1 MFWFP
6 VPAQM
11 ETPPTAPLKARY
23 DWGYLG
29 ADGEGRGTLDVLLE
43 AGSGQVVLELHGLGE
58 RILLLQGDATKGYR
72 LQVPRRNVDQVEP
85 SFRNLDLPFLP
96 QLGSVQAL
104 LQLLRAG
111 AGPGVAVAKRD
122 ALGPLKLRYEGKD
135 PEGKAVKV
143 WLTRKRF
150 EPGAQGPPLPPK
162 P

>member
-1 MFWFP
+1 MFGIS
-6 VPAQM
+6 VPAQV
-11 ETPPTAPLKARY
+11 EAPPAAPLKARY

-43 AGSGQVVLELHGLGE
+43 GGSGQVILELHGLGE

-72 LQVPRRNVDQVEP
+72 LQVPRRKLDQVDP
-85 SFRNLDLPFLP
+85 SFKNLDLPFLP

-104 LQLLRAG
+104 LHLLREG
-111 AGPGVAVAKRD
+111 TGPGVAVTKRD

-150 EPGAQGPPLPPK
+150 EPGAPAALLPPR

>member
-6 VPAQM
+6 VPAQL
-11 ETPPTAPLKARY
+11 EAPPAAPLKARY

-43 AGSGQVVLELHGLGE
+43 RGSGQVVLELHGLGE
-58 RILLLQGDATKGYR
+58 RILLLQGDSAKGYR

-111 AGPGVAVAKRD
+111 AGPGVAVTKRD

-150 EPGAQGPPLPPK
+150 EPGAPDAPLPPK